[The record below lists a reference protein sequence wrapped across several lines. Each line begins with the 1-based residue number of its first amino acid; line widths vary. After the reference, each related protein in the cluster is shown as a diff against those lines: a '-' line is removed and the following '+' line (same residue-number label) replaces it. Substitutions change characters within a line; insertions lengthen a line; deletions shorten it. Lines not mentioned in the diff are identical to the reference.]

1 MGGSKLG
8 EVPHTS
14 SGGFPLLVSV
24 NSRENKYVAFACASS
39 EPFKMMEYVYYLAN
53 ASLTLRVVEYLH
65 STPWLPVRFMTVIH
79 QIDGWVVKV
88 KLSNPLSEQ
97 QDGDFRAFLNEL
109 GIPYEP
115 EIRVRMALWG
125 LETGQSPVDVM
136 RRYQVAVVSHGSPDR
151 SEIEEFRKQF
161 VQGLGYCPE
170 TLA

>member
-1 MGGSKLG
+1 M
-8 EVPHTS
+8 T
-14 SGGFPLLVSV
+14 
-24 NSRENKYVAFACASS
+24 
-39 EPFKMMEYVYYLAN
+39 EYLYYLAT

-65 STPWLPVRFMTVIH
+65 TIPWLSVKFMTVIH

-88 KLSNPLSEQ
+88 KLNEPLDAQ
-97 QDGDFRAFLNEL
+97 HDGNFRAFLNEL
-109 GIPYEP
+109 GIPYDP

-136 RRYQVAVVSHGSPDR
+136 RRYQVAVVSHGTPDR
-151 SEIEEFRKQF
+151 YEIEEFRKQF